1 MALNMLGQYR
11 KKLYTPIIGVVKV
24 QAAMIGEN
32 RKLTLEVP
40 YFCNKNSAIRT
51 PADEPST
58 AALNMNKEKN

>member
-1 MALNMLGQYR
+1 M
-11 KKLYTPIIGVVKV
+11 VKV

-58 AALNMNKEKN
+58 AALNMNKEKNYITNMS